1 MHDVFLRALNQ
12 RRAQISDRW
21 EALLRVEPVTTPLG
35 HPDTLVFGIR
45 DALKEILTQ
54 VRQPSPEPPPPPV
67 QCVCGRNPLHAF
79 YRAGEQALLE
89 ALVLE
94 QVRHQALTPAQ
105 RDSSFA
111 ELRSAIDHVKNRE
124 IGALASLCQ
133 HQAGAD
139 AAVRTEPARPATGDG
154 TISPPAG

>member
-12 RRAQISDRW
+12 RRAQIADRW

-54 VRQPSPEPPPPPV
+54 VRQPSLEPAPPPV
-67 QCVCGRNPLHAF
+67 QCVCGRNPLNAF

-94 QVRHQALTPAQ
+94 QARQPGLTPAD

-133 HQAGAD
+133 HQTGAD
-139 AAVRTEPARPATGDG
+139 SSARKDAARPVTGD
-154 TISPPAG
+154 